1 MEGRVLYAIRNTQYG
16 LRFAHHVS
24 RFTFHV
30 LIPLLFA
37 PLALASPTPIF
48 TDVTAEAGIDFKHT
62 NGRSGEFYFV
72 EQLGSGTAFF
82 DYDNDGDLD
91 IYFVDGADLPG
102 FQSEHPPTNR
112 LYRNNGDGAFTDVT
126 EIAGVGDK
134 SYGVGCCVGD
144 YDNDGH
150 LDLYVTNFGNNRL
163 YRNNGDGTFTDI
175 ADRANVADERWGA
188 SCAFADYD
196 NDGHLDLYVTNYI
209 QYQLDKNKI
218 CKNKG
223 VRTYCNPQEYV
234 GEADIL
240 YRSNGDG
247 TYTEVTQ
254 AAGVYQPRSRGLG
267 IVWGDY
273 DSDGYIDLYVAN
285 DTNEN
290 HLFHNNGDG
299 SFSDMAFF
307 AGVALNENGE
317 MGSGMGV
324 DFGDYNNDSRL
335 DIMVTNFQD
344 EVATLYH
351 NDGDGFFSDASYISG
366 TGESTYASLG
376 WGVCF
381 FDYDNDGAKD
391 IFVANGHIFG
401 NVEEFNPE
409 TTYAQVNHLFR
420 NLGAGVFQE
429 ITANAGLDLSQKA
442 PSRGAAFG
450 DYDNDGDIDILVTNS
465 DGQPQLLRNDGG
477 NRNNWVKVHIRGTT
491 SNRAGI
497 GTRVEVVTGDVSQM
511 AEVKSGSGY
520 LCQNALALHFGLGGH
535 TTIDKII
542 ATFPSGRVHKMEA
555 VPVNQIVEIIEPNG
569 R

>member
-1 MEGRVLYAIRNTQYG
+1 M
-16 LRFAHHVS
+16 
-24 RFTFHV
+24 
-30 LIPLLFA
+30 
-37 PLALASPTPIF
+37 
-48 TDVTAEAGIDFKHT
+48 
-62 NGRSGEFYFV
+62 
-72 EQLGSGTAFF
+72 
-82 DYDNDGDLD
+82 
-91 IYFVDGADLPG
+91 PG
-102 FQSEHPPTNR
+102 WE
-112 LYRNNGDGAFTDVT
+112 T
-126 EIAGVGDK
+126 E

-150 LDLYVTNFGNNRL
+150 LDLYVTNFGKNRL
-163 YRNNGDGTFTDI
+163 YRNNGDGTFTDV
-175 ADRANVADERWGA
+175 ADRADVADGRWGA

-223 VRTYCNPQEYV
+223 VRTYCQPQEYV

-240 YRSNGDG
+240 YRNRGNG

-273 DSDGYIDLYVAN
+273 DNDGYIDLYVAN

-290 HLFHNNGDG
+290 HLFHNNRDG

-307 AGVALNENGE
+307 AGVALSENGE

-324 DFGDYNNDSRL
+324 DFGDYDNDGGL

-391 IFVANGHIFG
+391 IFIANGHIFG
-401 NVEEFNPE
+401 NVE
-409 TTYAQVNHLFR
+409 
-420 NLGAGVFQE
+420 
-429 ITANAGLDLSQKA
+429 
-442 PSRGAAFG
+442 
-450 DYDNDGDIDILVTNS
+450 
-465 DGQPQLLRNDGG
+465 
-477 NRNNWVKVHIRGTT
+477 
-491 SNRAGI
+491 
-497 GTRVEVVTGDVSQM
+497 
-511 AEVKSGSGY
+511 
-520 LCQNALALHFGLGGH
+520 
-535 TTIDKII
+535 
-542 ATFPSGRVHKMEA
+542 
-555 VPVNQIVEIIEPNG
+555 
-569 R
+569 

>member
-1 MEGRVLYAIRNTQYG
+1 MEGRLFYAIRSTQCT
-16 LRFAHHVS
+16 LDFARDVS
-24 RFTFHV
+24 DFTFHV
-30 LIPLLFA
+30 LILLLFT
-37 PLALASPTPIF
+37 PLTLVAQPPTF

-62 NGRSGEFYFV
+62 NGSSGKFYFV
-72 EQLGSGTAFF
+72 EQLGSGAAFF

-91 IYFVDGADLPG
+91 IYFVNGAGLPG
-102 FQSEHPPTNR
+102 FQSEKPSTNH
-112 LYRNNGDGAFTDVT
+112 LYRNSGDGTFTDVT
-126 EIAGVGDK
+126 EITGVGDK

-144 YDNDGH
+144 YNNDGH
-150 LDLYVTNFGNNRL
+150 LDLYVTNFGQNRL
-163 YRNNGDGTFTDI
+163 YHNNGDGTFTDVT
-175 ADRANVADERWGA
+175 DCANVGDARWGA

-218 CKNKG
+218 CRNKG
-223 VRTYCNPQEYV
+223 VRTYCIPQEYM

-240 YRSNGDG
+240 YRNLGDG

-254 AAGVYQPRSRGLG
+254 GAGVYQPRSRGLG
-267 IVWGDY
+267 AVWGDY
-273 DSDGYIDLYVAN
+273 DSDGYVDLYVAN

-290 HLFHNNGDG
+290 HLFRNSGDG
-299 SFSDMAFF
+299 TFSDMAFF
-307 AGVALNENGE
+307 AGVALNEDGE

-324 DFGDYNNDSRL
+324 DSGDYDNDGRL

-351 NDGDGFFSDASYISG
+351 NDCDGFFSDASYISG

-391 IFVANGHIFG
+391 IFIANGHIFD
-401 NVEEFNPE
+401 NVELFNPE

-420 NLGAGVFQE
+420 NLGDEIFQE
-429 ITANAGLDLSQKA
+429 VNTHVGFDLAQKA
-442 PSRGAAFG
+442 SSRGAAFG
-450 DYDNDGDIDILVTNS
+450 DYDNDGDIDILVTNN
-465 DGQPQLLRNDGG
+465 DGRPQLLRNDGG
-477 NRNNWVKVHIRGTT
+477 NRNNWVKVHVRGTT

-497 GTRVEVVTGDVSQM
+497 GTRVEVVAGDLSQM

-520 LCQNALALHFGLGGH
+520 LCQNALALHFGVGSH
-535 TTIDKII
+535 TTIDQII
-542 ATFPSGRVHKMEA
+542 AMFPGGGVYKMESM
-555 VPVNQIVEIIEPNG
+555 PVNQIIEITEPSG
-569 R
+569 K

>member
-1 MEGRVLYAIRNTQYG
+1 MEGRLFYAICNEHR
-16 LRFAHHVS
+16 VS

-30 LIPLLFA
+30 FILLLFA
-37 PLALASPTPIF
+37 PLALAAQTLTF
-48 TDVTAEAGIDFKHT
+48 TDVTAEAGIGFKHT
-62 NGRSGEFYFV
+62 SGRSGEFYFV
-72 EQLGSGTAFF
+72 EQLGSGAAFF

-102 FQSEHPPTNR
+102 FQSKKPPTNH
-112 LYRNNGDGAFTDVT
+112 LYQNNGDGTFTDVT
-126 EIAGVGDK
+126 DFAGVGDK
-134 SYGVGCCVGD
+134 SYGIGCCVGD

-150 LDLYVTNFGNNRL
+150 LDLYVTNFGKNRL
-163 YRNNGDGTFTDI
+163 YRNNGDGTFSD
-175 ADRANVADERWGA
+175 VADQTNVGDVRWGA

-196 NDGHLDLYVTNYI
+196 NDGHLDLYVTNYV
-209 QYQLDKNKI
+209 QYQLDQNKT
-218 CKNKG
+218 CQNKG
-223 VRTYCNPQEYV
+223 VHTYCRPQEYA
-234 GEADIL
+234 GEVDIL
-240 YRSNGDG
+240 YRNRGDG

-290 HLFHNNGDG
+290 HLFYNNGDG

-307 AGVALNENGE
+307 AGVALSENGE

-324 DFGDYNNDSRL
+324 DFGDYDNDGRL

-376 WGVCF
+376 WSVCF

-391 IFVANGHIFG
+391 IFIANGHVFSD
-401 NVEEFNPE
+401 VELFNSE

-420 NLGAGVFQE
+420 NLGGGVFQE
-429 ITANAGLDLSQKA
+429 ITAHVGLDLSQKA

-450 DYDNDGDIDILVTNS
+450 DYDNDGDIDILVTNNN
-465 DGQPQLLRNDGG
+465 GKPQLLRNDGG
-477 NRNNWVKVHIRGTT
+477 NRNNWVKVHIRGTA

-497 GTRVEVVTGDVSQM
+497 GTRIEVVTGDVSQM

-520 LCQNALALHFGLGGH
+520 LCQNALALHFGLGSH
-535 TTIDKII
+535 TVIDKII
-542 ATFPSGRVHKMEA
+542 ATFPSGRVYQMKA
-555 VPVNQIVEIIEPNG
+555 VLVNQVIEITEPNEK
-569 R
+569 

>member
-1 MEGRVLYAIRNTQYG
+1 MEGRLFYAIRFTRY
-16 LRFAHHVS
+16 VS

-30 LIPLLFA
+30 CLLLLFA
-37 PLALASPTPIF
+37 SLTLAVQPPTF
-48 TDVTAEAGIDFKHT
+48 TDVTAEAGLNFKHT

-72 EQLGSGTAFF
+72 EQLGSGAAFF
-82 DYDNDGDLD
+82 DYDNDGYLDL
-91 IYFVDGADLPG
+91 YFVNGADLPG
-102 FQSEHPPTNR
+102 FESEKPPTDC
-112 LYRNNGDGAFTDVT
+112 LYRNNGDGTFTDVT
-126 EIAGVGDK
+126 EIAGVGDR

-144 YDNDGH
+144 YDNDGY
-150 LDLYVTNFGNNRL
+150 LDLYVTNFGKNRL
-163 YRNNGDGTFTDI
+163 YRNNGNGTFTDV
-175 ADRANVADERWGA
+175 ADQANVGDVRWGA

-240 YRSNGDG
+240 YRNNGNG
-247 TYTEVTQ
+247 TFTEVTQ
-254 AAGVYQPRSRGLG
+254 TAGVYQPRSRGLG
-267 IVWGDY
+267 VVWGDY
-273 DSDGYIDLYVAN
+273 DNDGYSDLYVAN

-290 HLFHNNGDG
+290 HLFRNNRDG
-299 SFSDMAFF
+299 SFSDEAFF
-307 AGVALNENGE
+307 AGVALSEDGE

-324 DFGDYNNDSRL
+324 DFGDYDNDGRL

-391 IFVANGHIFG
+391 IFIANGHIFG

-420 NLGAGVFQE
+420 NLGGGVFQE
-429 ITANAGLDLSQKA
+429 VTTNTGLDLSQKA

-465 DGQPQLLRNDGG
+465 DGKPQLLRNDGG
-477 NRNNWVKVHIRGTT
+477 NQNNWVKVHIRGTT

-497 GTRVEVVTGDVSQM
+497 GVRVEVVTGDVSQM

-520 LCQNALALHFGLGGH
+520 LCQNALTLHFGLGRH
-535 TTIDKII
+535 VIIDKIV
-542 ATFPSGRVHKMEA
+542 ATFPGGGVYKLEAAAVNRV
-555 VPVNQIVEIIEPNG
+555 IEITEPSEK
-569 R
+569 

>member
-1 MEGRVLYAIRNTQYG
+1 MEGRLLYAIRNRYYVSCFTFY
-16 LRFAHHVS
+16 AS

-30 LIPLLFA
+30 LILLLFA
-37 PLALASPTPIF
+37 PLTLAAQTPTF
-48 TDVTAEAGIDFKHT
+48 TDVTAETGIDFKHT
-62 NGRSGEFYFV
+62 NGRGGQFYFV
-72 EQLGSGTAFF
+72 EQLGSGAAFL
-82 DYDNDGDLD
+82 DYDNDDDLD
-91 IYFVDGADLPG
+91 LYFVNGADLPG
-102 FQSEHPPTNR
+102 FESEKPPTNR
-112 LYRNNGDGAFTDVT
+112 LYRNNGDGTFTDVT
-126 EIAGVGDK
+126 EVAGVGDK

-150 LDLYVTNFGNNRL
+150 PDLYVTNFGPNRL
-163 YRNNGDGTFTDI
+163 YRNNGDGTFTDV
-175 ADRANVADERWGA
+175 ADQANVADARWGA

-209 QYQLDKNKI
+209 QYQLNKNKV

-240 YRSNGDG
+240 YRNNGDR
-247 TYTEVTQ
+247 TFTEVTQ
-254 AAGVYQPRSRGLG
+254 TAGVYQPRSRGLG
-267 IVWGDY
+267 VVWGDY
-273 DSDGYIDLYVAN
+273 DNDGYSDLYVAN
-285 DTNEN
+285 DTNAN
-290 HLFHNNGDG
+290 HLFRNNRDG
-299 SFSDMAFF
+299 SFSDEAFF
-307 AGVALNENGE
+307 AGVALSEDGG

-324 DFGDYNNDSRL
+324 DFGDYDNDGRL

-391 IFVANGHIFG
+391 IFIANGHIFG

-420 NLGAGVFQE
+420 NLGGGVFQE
-429 ITANAGLDLSQKA
+429 VTTNTGLDLSQKA

-465 DGQPQLLRNDGG
+465 DGKPQLLRNDGG
-477 NRNNWVKVHIRGTT
+477 NKNNWVKVHIRGTT

-497 GTRVEVVTGDVSQM
+497 GARVEVVTGEVSQM

-520 LCQNALALHFGLGGH
+520 LCQNALALHFGLGKY
-535 TTIDKII
+535 TIIDQII
-542 ATFPSGRVHKMEA
+542 VTFPRGRVYQMKA
-555 VPVNQIVEIIEPNG
+555 VSVNQIIEITEPNEK
-569 R
+569 

>member
-1 MEGRVLYAIRNTQYG
+1 MEGRLFYAICNKHR
-16 LRFAHHVS
+16 VS

-30 LIPLLFA
+30 FILLLLA
-37 PLALASPTPIF
+37 PLALAAQTLTF

-62 NGRSGEFYFV
+62 SGRSGEFYFV
-72 EQLGSGTAFF
+72 EQLGSGAAFF

-102 FQSEHPPTNR
+102 FQSKKPPTNH
-112 LYRNNGDGAFTDVT
+112 LYQNNGDGTFTDVT
-126 EIAGVGDK
+126 EFAGVGDK

-150 LDLYVTNFGNNRL
+150 LDLYVTNFGENRL
-163 YRNNGDGTFTDI
+163 YRNNGDGTFSDV
-175 ADRANVADERWGA
+175 ADRANVVDVRWGA

-196 NDGHLDLYVTNYI
+196 NDGHLDLYVTNYV
-209 QYQLDKNKI
+209 QYQLDQSKT
-218 CKNKG
+218 CQNKG
-223 VRTYCNPQEYV
+223 RRTYCKPQEYA

-240 YRSNGDG
+240 YRNRGDG

-267 IVWGDY
+267 LSGATTTAMATLISMWRTIRMRTTF
-273 DSDGYIDLYVAN
+273 STINHDG
-285 DTNEN
+285 T
-290 HLFHNNGDG
+290 
-299 SFSDMAFF
+299 FSDMAFF

-317 MGSGMGV
+317 MGNGMGV
-324 DFGDYNNDSRL
+324 DFGDYDNDGRL

-344 EVATLYH
+344 DVATLYH

-376 WGVCF
+376 WSVCF

-391 IFVANGHIFG
+391 IFIANGHVFSD
-401 NVEEFNPE
+401 VELFNSE

-420 NLGAGVFQE
+420 NLGGGVFQE
-429 ITANAGLDLSQKA
+429 VTAHVGLDLSQKA

-450 DYDNDGDIDILVTNS
+450 DYDNDGDIDILVTNNN
-465 DGQPQLLRNDGG
+465 GKPQLLRNDGG
-477 NRNNWVKVHIRGTT
+477 NRNNWAKVRIRGTT

-497 GTRVEVVTGDVSQM
+497 GTRIEVVTGDVSQM

-520 LCQNALALHFGLGGH
+520 LCQNALALHFGLGSH
-535 TTIDKII
+535 TIIDKII
-542 ATFPSGRVHKMEA
+542 ATFPSGRVYQMKA
-555 VPVNQIVEIIEPNG
+555 VSVNQVIEITEPNEK
-569 R
+569 

>member
-1 MEGRVLYAIRNTQYG
+1 MEGRLLYAKRNTRY
-16 LRFAHHVS
+16 VS
-24 RFTFHV
+24 HFTFHIFI
-30 LIPLLFA
+30 LLLFT
-37 PLALASPTPIF
+37 PLTLAAQTLTF
-48 TDVTAEAGIDFKHT
+48 ADVTTEAGIDFKHT

-72 EQLGSGTAFF
+72 EQLGSGAAFF
-82 DYDNDGDLD
+82 DYDNDSYLDL
-91 IYFVDGADLPG
+91 YFVNGADLPG
-102 FQSEHPPTNR
+102 SESEESPTNR
-112 LYRNNGDGAFTDVT
+112 LYRNNGDGTFTDVT

-144 YDNDGH
+144 YDNDGY
-150 LDLYVTNFGNNRL
+150 LDLYVTNFGKNRL
-163 YRNNGDGTFTDI
+163 YRNNGNGTFTDI
-175 ADRANVADERWGA
+175 ADQANVGDMRWGA

-218 CKNKG
+218 CENKG
-223 VRTYCNPQEYV
+223 VRTYCNPQEYI
-234 GEADIL
+234 GEADVL
-240 YRSNGDG
+240 YRNNGDG
-247 TYTEVTQ
+247 TYAEVTQ

-267 IVWGDY
+267 VVWGDY
-273 DSDGYIDLYVAN
+273 NNDGYSDIYVAN

-290 HLFHNNGDG
+290 HLFRNNRDG
-299 SFSDMAFF
+299 SFSDEAFF
-307 AGVALNENGE
+307 AGVALSEDGE

-324 DFGDYNNDSRL
+324 DFGDYDNDGRL
-335 DIMVTNFQD
+335 DIMVTNFAD

-366 TGESTYASLG
+366 TGESTYTSLG
-376 WGVCF
+376 WSVCF
-381 FDYDNDGAKD
+381 LDYDNDGVKD
-391 IFVANGHIFG
+391 IFIANGHIFG

-420 NLGAGVFQE
+420 NIGGGSFQE
-429 ITANAGLDLSQKA
+429 VTANVGLDLAQKA

-465 DGQPQLLRNDGG
+465 DGKPQLLRNDGG
-477 NRNNWVKVHIRGTT
+477 NRNNWVKVKIRGIT

-520 LCQNALALHFGLGGH
+520 LCQNALVLHFGLGEH
-535 TTIDKII
+535 TIVDKIV
-542 ATFPSGRVHKMEA
+542 ATFPSGRVHKVEA
-555 VPVNQIVEIIEPNG
+555 APANQAIEITEPSEK
-569 R
+569 

>member
-1 MEGRVLYAIRNTQYG
+1 MEGRLFYAIYNKHR
-16 LRFAHHVS
+16 VS

-30 LIPLLFA
+30 FILLLFA
-37 PLALASPTPIF
+37 PLALASPIPIF

-62 NGRSGEFYFV
+62 NSRSGEFYFV
-72 EQLGSGTAFF
+72 EQLGSGAAFF

-102 FQSEHPPTNR
+102 FQSKKPPTNH
-112 LYRNNGDGAFTDVT
+112 LYQNNGDGTFTDVT
-126 EIAGVGDK
+126 DFAGVGDK

-150 LDLYVTNFGNNRL
+150 LDLYVTNFGKNRL
-163 YRNNGDGTFTDI
+163 YRNNGDGTFSDV
-175 ADRANVADERWGA
+175 ADRANVVDVRWGA

-196 NDGHLDLYVTNYI
+196 NDGHLDLYVTNYV
-209 QYQLDKNKI
+209 QYQLDQSKT
-218 CKNKG
+218 CQNKG
-223 VRTYCNPQEYV
+223 RRTYCKPQEYA

-240 YRSNGDG
+240 YRNRGDG

-267 IVWGDY
+267 VVWGDY

-290 HLFHNNGDG
+290 HLFHNNHDG
-299 SFSDMAFF
+299 TFSDMAFF

-317 MGSGMGV
+317 MGNGMGV
-324 DFGDYNNDSRL
+324 DFGDYDNDGRL

-344 EVATLYH
+344 DVATLYH

-376 WGVCF
+376 WSVCF

-391 IFVANGHIFG
+391 IFIANGHVFSD
-401 NVEEFNPE
+401 VELFNSE

-420 NLGAGVFQE
+420 NLGGGVFQE
-429 ITANAGLDLSQKA
+429 VTAHVGLDLSQKA

-450 DYDNDGDIDILVTNS
+450 DYDNDGDIDILVTNNN
-465 DGQPQLLRNDGG
+465 GKPQLLRNDGG
-477 NRNNWVKVHIRGTT
+477 NRNNWAKVRIRGTT

-497 GTRVEVVTGDVSQM
+497 GTRIEVVTGDVSQM

-520 LCQNALALHFGLGGH
+520 LCQNALALHFGLGSH
-535 TTIDKII
+535 TVIDKII
-542 ATFPSGRVHKMEA
+542 ATFPSGRVYQMKA
-555 VPVNQIVEIIEPNG
+555 VSVNQVIEITEPNEK
-569 R
+569 